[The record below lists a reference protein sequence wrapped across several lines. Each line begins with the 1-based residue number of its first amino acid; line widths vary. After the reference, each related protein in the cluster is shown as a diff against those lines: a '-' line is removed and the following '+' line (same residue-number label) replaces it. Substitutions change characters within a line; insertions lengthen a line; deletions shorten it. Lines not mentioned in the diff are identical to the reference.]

1 MSNKYKIKY
10 EKERVLLSDI
20 LPYEIP
26 LFFSNK
32 KFYNFL
38 SRFNSDADFQSKVP
52 DFLRVNLLGHRK
64 IAQNS
69 WVVNDNYTV
78 PFNFEIRHKEDKPR
92 VLTII
97 HPQNQIKVSEF
108 YDKYKSLIIYYG
120 SKSKF
125 SLRKIH
131 SVSKEE
137 YYDDDLHSKLYSE
150 KGGIE
155 VASREYKSLSSFFT
169 YEDYSI
175 MYKFFESNDF
185 HKEEKKFA
193 KMVRTDISR
202 CFDRVYTHSFSWAIF
217 GKKFVKDNLLSFTKP
232 GDNFVNEFDLLMQKM
247 NYNETN
253 GIVIGPE
260 FSRIFAEIILQKI
273 DMNIQSSLSD
283 PKLGLDNRV
292 DYSIYRYIDDY
303 FIFYNRDIDLDKIKK
318 VLVSKLQEYNFFI
331 NENKTQYFSKPLITN
346 ETIAKNEIK
355 KLFTES
361 VLVYK
366 DDEENFKF
374 QLDARRIKTEIK
386 AIVHRNN
393 LKYENLLN
401 YIFHLFARKI
411 EETVKIYKKNN
422 KKYIGD
428 QKKDF
433 LNSIFRFYWNILDV
447 IFFLYSAEPKVTQT
461 ISISSIISDMLSV
474 TKDNN
479 EELKSLNDYVYKKIY
494 DEVYSA
500 IKINSKKDWSKLEN
514 IYLITILRELG
525 TEYML
530 SNDFI
535 NENLIGDGKL
545 IKNYF
550 EIVSILFYTF
560 DKPEHKQIRDSMIDL
575 AKEKIKLIQVNKE
588 KDTETFLLLIDLLAH
603 PKMELVIKKELLSL
617 YNPTLTK
624 REKVNIISYIN
635 KQRLG
640 FTDWVGFD
648 FRSSVK
654 QKKRL
659 RVY

>member
-1 MSNKYKIKY
+1 M
-10 EKERVLLSDI
+10 EGLL
-20 LPYEIP
+20 
-26 LFFSNK
+26 N
-32 KFYNFL
+32 
-38 SRFNSDADFQSKVP
+38 
-52 DFLRVNLLGHRK
+52 
-64 IAQNS
+64 
-69 WVVNDNYTV
+69 
-78 PFNFEIRHKEDKPR
+78 
-92 VLTII
+92 
-97 HPQNQIKVSEF
+97 
-108 YDKYKSLIIYYG
+108 
-120 SKSKF
+120 
-125 SLRKIH
+125 
-131 SVSKEE
+131 
-137 YYDDDLHSKLYSE
+137 
-150 KGGIE
+150 
-155 VASREYKSLSSFFT
+155 
-169 YEDYSI
+169 
-175 MYKFFESNDF
+175 
-185 HKEEKKFA
+185 
-193 KMVRTDISR
+193 
-202 CFDRVYTHSFSWAIF
+202 
-217 GKKFVKDNLLSFTKP
+217 
-232 GDNFVNEFDLLMQKM
+232 
-247 NYNETN
+247 
-253 GIVIGPE
+253 
-260 FSRIFAEIILQKI
+260 I
-273 DMNIQSSLSD
+273 DH
-283 PKLGLDNRV
+283 
-292 DYSIYRYIDDY
+292 
-303 FIFYNRDIDLDKIKK
+303 DKIKK